1 MFSLTK
7 AESTFSI
14 LTEVAMAA
22 ILIKKKII
30 IRPRATEV
38 PNRDAKKLLKKF
50 ILVDF
55 NNKDRVCEIVLRNLI
70 LGLR

>member
-1 MFSLTK
+1 M
-7 AESTFSI
+7 

-22 ILIKKKII
+22 ILMKKKMI
-30 IRPRATEV
+30 IRLRATEV
-38 PNRDAKKLLKKF
+38 PNRDAKKLLKKS
-50 ILVDF
+50 ISVDF

>member
-1 MFSLTK
+1 
-7 AESTFSI
+7 
-14 LTEVAMAA
+14 MAA

-38 PNRDAKKLLKKF
+38 PIRDAKKLLKKF

-70 LGLR
+70 LR